1 MVFIFYG
8 EIDIAVGIDRIRPVR
23 TGCVL
28 YQPIIGGIST
38 LFLHF
43 IADDLQLI
51 FCRATAGYDIGILNI
66 PSLIIKT
73 CYIITGFI
81 SSGCVSHCLTA
92 HGHTA
97 GFHCIRSGYRFHVN
111 VLVEFYA
118 DFRIVA
124 GLGNFRRNVIIAVNG
139 DFRT

>member
-8 EIDIAVGIDRIRPVR
+8 EIDIAVGIDRIRPIR

-28 YQPIIGGIST
+28 YQPIIGGVSA

-43 IADDLQLI
+43 IADDLQLV
-51 FCRATAGYDIGILNI
+51 FRGTTAGYDVGILNI

-73 CYIITGFI
+73 CYIITAFI
-81 SSGCVSHCLTA
+81 SSGCISHCLTS

-97 GFHCIRSGYRFHVN
+97 GFHRIRSGYCLHMN
-111 VLVEFYA
+111 VFVEFYA
-118 DFRIVA
+118 NFRIVT
-124 GLGNFRRNVIIAVNG
+124 GLGDFCRNVIIAVNG
-139 DFRT
+139 DFRA